1 MLKILNIVLEKKSC
15 LSDDFS
21 AKIDKTRNN
30 WSHFH
35 HDIDFKNYTNKFQ
48 K

>member
-30 WSHFH
+30 WLQEHATYAT
-35 HDIDFKNYTNKFQ
+35 DTDVFKFG
-48 K
+48 